1 MDIKDFLQAAD
12 AIIDMP
18 ASGKAQLLR
27 ELANRAAKAL
37 GVSTDL
43 VCSELM
49 KRESLGSTG
58 TGGGVAIP
66 HARLP
71 ELKKPFGI
79 LVRLRQPIDFEA
91 IDAQPVDIVFLLL
104 LPDRPAGEQLNV
116 LAGVARKLRIPAT
129 LRALRSAHDP
139 AAFYRVI
146 TDKSA
151 K

>member
-1 MDIKDFLQAAD
+1 MDIKDFLQAVD
-12 AIIDMP
+12 TVVDMP

-37 GVSTDL
+37 DVPADLVST
-43 VCSELM
+43 ELM

-66 HARLP
+66 HTRLP
-71 ELKKPFGI
+71 EVKKPFGC

-91 IDAQPVDIVFLLL
+91 IDAHPVDLVFLLL

-116 LAGVARKLRIPAT
+116 LAGVARKLRSPPT
-129 LRALRSAHDP
+129 LRALRSAPD
-139 AAFYRVI
+139 AAALYRVI
-146 TDKSA
+146 TDRTGQ
-151 K
+151 